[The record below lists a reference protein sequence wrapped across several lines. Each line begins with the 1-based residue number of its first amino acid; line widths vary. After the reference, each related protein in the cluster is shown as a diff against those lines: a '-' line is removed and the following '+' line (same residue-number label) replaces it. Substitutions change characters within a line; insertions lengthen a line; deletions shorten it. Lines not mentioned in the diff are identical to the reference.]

1 MQRQIDSIKN
11 DIAKF
16 YQNKI
21 EENLKVDQQMYKLQT
36 LVQDQNAT
44 ISNLENEMSKLR
56 REVQSLKPPDAKT
69 YEVKVQNTDRKN
81 MYYNQTAEQWVPIEN
96 SRRQ

>member
-11 DIAKF
+11 DITNF

-21 EENLKVDQQMYKLQT
+21 QENLKVDQQIYQLRT

-44 ISNLENEMSKLR
+44 ISTLENEMSKLR
-56 REVQSLKPPDAKT
+56 REVQSLKQPDAKT
-69 YEVKVQNTDRKN
+69 YEVKVQNTDQKH
-81 MYYNQTAEQWVPIEN
+81 MYYNPTAEKWVPLEN